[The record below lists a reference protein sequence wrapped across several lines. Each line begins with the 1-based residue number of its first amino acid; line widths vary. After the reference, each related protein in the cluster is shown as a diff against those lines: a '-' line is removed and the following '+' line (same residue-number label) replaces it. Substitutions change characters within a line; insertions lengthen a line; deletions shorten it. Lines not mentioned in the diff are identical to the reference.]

1 MLHAMPTLSRRSLI
15 KGSVATFA
23 IAMTQRPLSVFGFD
37 PPTTGEELVKFV
49 PDQIIPKDR
58 TMLQW
63 DELTSWI
70 TPNEQIFNV
79 AHYGYP
85 EVDVANWNL
94 TISGWIKKPLVLTL
108 DDLKKRRRKTVTA
121 TLECSGNGSNPGFM
135 GAIANAK
142 WTGTSLG
149 SLLKDAG
156 LHKRAREVV
165 FFGADTKEEELR
177 SQKFDMHFSRAL
189 ALGDAMADDVI
200 LCWEVNGE
208 PLSAK
213 NGAPVRL
220 IVPGWFG
227 IAWTKWLTRIEL
239 LDRRFMSKYMGREY
253 VTIRGEKTG
262 DNDGEMLWRETS
274 VGPIATKSIVA
285 RVTKLPDGDLKIT
298 GAAWTDGTPLK
309 NVELQIDGGEWI
321 KVELDR
327 KNRSKYSWTFWS
339 YVWKNPP
346 AGEHKLVSR
355 ATDTD
360 GGVQPA
366 LTDPEIKNKRT
377 YWEANQQFPRRIRV

>member
-1 MLHAMPTLSRRSLI
+1 MTTLSRRTLL
-15 KGSVATFA
+15 KGSVATVA
-23 IAMTQRPLSVFGFD
+23 VAMTQRPLSVFGFD
-37 PPTTGEELVKFV
+37 APAAGEELVKFV
-49 PDQIIPKDR
+49 PDQMIKGGR
-58 TMLQW
+58 KMVQW
-63 DELTSWI
+63 DELTTWI

-85 EVDVANWNL
+85 EVDPAIWNL
-94 TISGWIKKPLVLTL
+94 TINGWVKEPMVLTL

-135 GAIANAK
+135 GAIANAR

-156 LHKRAREVV
+156 LHDRAREVV
-165 FFGADTKEEELR
+165 FFGADTKEEEVR
-177 SQKFDMHFSRAL
+177 SQKFDMRFSRAL
-189 ALGDAMADDVI
+189 HLDDAMAKDVI

-220 IVPGWFG
+220 VVPGWFG

-239 LDRRFMSKYMGREY
+239 HDRRFMSKYMGREY
-253 VTIRGEKTG
+253 VTIRGENL
-262 DNDGEMLWRETS
+262 DDREDGEMLWRETS

-285 RVTKLPDGDLKIT
+285 RVTKLPGGDLKIT

-309 NVELQIDGGEWI
+309 SVELQIDKGEWI
-321 KVELDR
+321 EVEIDR

-339 YVWKNPP
+339 YIWKNP
-346 AGEHKLVSR
+346 AKGEHRLVSR
-355 ATDTD
+355 ATDKD
-360 GGVQPA
+360 GRVQPA

-377 YWEANQQFPRRIRV
+377 YWEANQQFPRRIRI